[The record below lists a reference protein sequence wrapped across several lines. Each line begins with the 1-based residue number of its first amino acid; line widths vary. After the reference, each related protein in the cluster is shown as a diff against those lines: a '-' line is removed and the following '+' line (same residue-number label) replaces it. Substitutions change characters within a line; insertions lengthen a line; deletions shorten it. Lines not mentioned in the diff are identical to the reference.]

1 MATNLVRGANS
12 YRFRTVFVSD
22 VHLGCRYA
30 QAEEFLAFLE
40 EIQVERIYLVGDFI
54 DGWRLKRCWHWSP
67 LYVRILQRLVQMAM
81 QGTCLY
87 YTPGNHDEFL
97 RDYLHDFGLVVVSD
111 QFVHRTADGR
121 RFVVVHGDKFEG
133 VKSPAKWLATMGGY
147 AYDCLV
153 CVNGLVNEVRGRLRL
168 SDWRF
173 SSRVKTWARQAVQF
187 VSNFEDGLACHA
199 KELDCHGVIC
209 GHVHVPR
216 LKNHDGIVYCNT
228 GDWVEHC
235 SVLVE
240 YETGELELVEWSQGK
255 TRLLSREPDLQ
266 CDAKPSA
273 CESITTH
280 LAASVPFQLPEVIK
294 L

>member
-1 MATNLVRGANS
+1 MATDLVGGASS

-22 VHLGCRYA
+22 VHLGCRYTR
-30 QAEEFLAFLE
+30 AEEFLAFLE
-40 EIQVERIYLVGDFI
+40 EIEVERIYLVGDFI
-54 DGWRLKRCWHWSP
+54 DGWRLKRHWRWSP
-67 LYVRILQRLVQMAM
+67 IYVRILQRLVQMAM

-97 RDYLHDFGLVVVSD
+97 RDYLHDFGFVVVSD

-121 RFVVVHGDKFEG
+121 RFIVVHGDKFEG
-133 VKSPAKWLATMGGY
+133 VKSPAKWLATIGGY

-153 CVNGLVNEVRGRLRL
+153 SVNGLVNGVRGRLRL
-168 SDWRF
+168 NDWRF

-199 KELDCHGVIC
+199 KELDCQGVIC

-240 YETGELELVEWSQGK
+240 YETGELELVEWLQGQ

-273 CESITTH
+273 CESCTTH
-280 LAASVPFQLPEVIK
+280 LAASVPFQLPEIIK